1 MRKFLGIAP
10 LLCFSL
16 YAFSQQEY
24 DSLKLRLRSP
34 VHDTIKLDILSQL
47 AEIAPENEWQ
57 VYNQEMKVLAARKIL
72 QCRNDSGLRKRLMYR
87 LSEAY
92 FNEVSDALGK
102 MDLVKAQRHL
112 KQSLAIDL
120 LIGNTEGIVYAQVE
134 LAKILTIQGN
144 YEHAIKA
151 LYEALKTYEVLRD
164 ERGLANTY
172 INIGRIYLRQHK
184 PGKAFEF
191 FNKGYKAYE
200 IAGYAKGMIDALDKM
215 ASVYL
220 DQGKIPE
227 ALDYMHRITGIVGG
241 INPKDRGTHLDMFYR
256 TAGKIHQ
263 LEGRRDSALWF
274 YQKGLELAKAEGLV
288 IELSSRHRF
297 IGSIY
302 KEKKEYAKALHHL
315 NEALNISMATHSLDE
330 EHKSSL
336 ALYQL
341 YNLTNNYGKAL
352 RMHEFYTMMA
362 DSIRQREDENHV
374 MQQQFKY
381 EFEKK
386 ELLAKVSNEHK
397 ISVMQLEAEKKN
409 SRKNIW
415 LVILAACLSLSGV
428 ASFFIYKY
436 LRQKHVIASQKANLL
451 KQKLLVSQMNPH
463 FIFNSLN
470 AIQSYIFG
478 QNGMQASIYLSQFAQ
493 LMRMILD
500 FSREDYISL
509 ESELEFL
516 KLYMEL
522 QQLRIEH
529 KFTYTLITDE
539 NEEPSLVLVPPM
551 LAQPFIENAIEH
563 GFFQRT
569 GKGHILVSIKREGDF
584 LRYTIEDNGIG
595 LEASQKLK
603 EQNTTHGSL
612 AIKITNERL
621 ETLYTSNKGEPA
633 ITMTDKAALDNTSS
647 GVKITFKIPY
657 KELSFTY
664 DQSGNH

>member
-16 YAFSQQEY
+16 YALSQQEY
-24 DSLKLRLRSP
+24 DSLKQLLHSP
-34 VHDTIKLDILSQL
+34 VHDTVQLNLLSQL

-57 VYNQEMKVLAARKIL
+57 IYNRQMKALAARNIL
-72 QCRNDSGLRKRLMYR
+72 HYRNDTALRKRLMYR

-92 FNEVSDALGK
+92 FNEVSDAMGK
-102 MDLVKAQRHL
+102 MDLAKAQLYL
-112 KQSLAIDL
+112 KQSLTIDL
-120 LIGNTEGIVYAQVE
+120 LIGNMEGIAYAQVE
-134 LAKILTIQGN
+134 LAKILTLQGN

-151 LYEALKTYEVLRD
+151 LYEALRAYEVLRD
-164 ERGLANTY
+164 EKGLANTY
-172 INIGRIYLRQHK
+172 VNIGRIYMRQNK

-200 IAGYAKGMIDALDKM
+200 LSGYAKGMIDAMDKM
-215 ASVYL
+215 AGVYL
-220 DQGKIPE
+220 EQGKIPE
-227 ALDYMHRITGIVGG
+227 ALGYMRRITGMVTG
-241 INPKDRGTHLDMFYR
+241 IDPKERGPHLDMFYR
-256 TAGKIHQ
+256 ISGKIYQ
-263 LEGRRDSALWF
+263 IEGNKDSALWF
-274 YQKGLELAKAEGLV
+274 YQKGLELVKAEGLI

-297 IGSIY
+297 MGSAY
-302 KEKKEYAKALHHL
+302 KDKKEYAKAIYHL
-315 NEALNISMATHSLDE
+315 NEALRISRATHSLDE
-330 EHKSSL
+330 EYKSAL
-336 ALYQL
+336 ALYKL
-341 YNLTNNYGKAL
+341 YNLTNNHEKAL

-386 ELLAKVSNEHK
+386 ELLAKVGSEHR
-397 ISVMQLEAEKKN
+397 ISTMRLEAERKN

-415 LVILAACLSLSGV
+415 LVIMAACLSLSAG

-451 KQKLLVSQMNPH
+451 KQKLLLSQMNPH

-500 FSREDYISL
+500 FSRKEYISL

-529 KFTYTLITDE
+529 KFTYTLVTDE
-539 NEEPSLVLVPPM
+539 HEEPESILVPPM

-563 GFFQRT
+563 GFFQRK
-569 GKGHILVSIKREGDF
+569 GKGHIIVSIKREGHF
-584 LRYTIEDNGIG
+584 LRYSIEDNGIG
-595 LEASQKLK
+595 LETSKKLK
-603 EQNTTHGSL
+603 DENAKHESL
-612 AIKITNERL
+612 AIRITNERL
-621 ETLYTSNKGEPA
+621 KTLYSIHNGGPA
-633 ITMTDKAALDNTSS
+633 IHMTDKAVLDNTTS
-647 GVKITFKIPY
+647 GVRVTFKIPY
-657 KELSFTY
+657 KELSSTY
-664 DQSGNH
+664 DQSNHH

>member
-24 DSLKLRLRSP
+24 DSLKQLLRSP
-34 VHDTIKLDILSQL
+34 VHDTSKLDILSQL

-57 VYNQEMKVLAARKIL
+57 IYNREMKALAAKKIL
-72 QCRNDSGLRKRLMYR
+72 QCRNDRGLRKRLMYR

-92 FNEVSDALGK
+92 FNEISDAVGK
-102 MDLVKAQRHL
+102 MDLAKAQLYL

-120 LIGNTEGIVYAQVE
+120 LIGNTEGIAYAQVE

-151 LYEALKTYEVLRD
+151 LYEALRAYETLRD
-164 ERGLANTY
+164 EKGLANTY
-172 INIGRIYLRQHK
+172 INIGRIYLRQHR

-200 IAGYAKGMIDALDKM
+200 LAGYAKGMMDALDKI

-220 DQGKIPE
+220 EQGNIRE
-227 ALDYMHRITGIVGG
+227 SLDYMRRLTGIVAG
-241 INPKDRGTHLDMFYR
+241 IHPKDRGPYLDMFYR
-256 TAGKIHQ
+256 TTGKIHQ

-274 YQKGLELAKAEGLV
+274 YQKGLELIKAQGLV

-302 KEKKEYAKALHHL
+302 KEKKEYAKAMYHL
-315 NEALNISMATHSLDE
+315 KEALTISQATHSLDE
-330 EHKSSL
+330 EYKSSL

-341 YNLTNNYGKAL
+341 YNLTNNYEKAL

-362 DSIRQREDENHV
+362 DSIRQREDENIV

-386 ELLAKVSNEHK
+386 ELLAKVGSEQT
-397 ISVMQLEAEKKN
+397 ISVMKLEAEKKN

-415 LVILAACLSLSGV
+415 LVILTACLSLSAV

-500 FSREDYISL
+500 FSRKDYISL

-529 KFTYTLITDE
+529 KFTYTLVSDE
-539 NEEPSLVLVPPM
+539 NEERELVLVPPM

-563 GFFQRT
+563 GFFQRK
-569 GKGHILVSIKREGDF
+569 GKGHILVSIRREGDF
-584 LRYTIEDNGIG
+584 LRYTIEDDGIG

-603 EQNTTHGSL
+603 EQNATHTSL

-621 ETLYTSNKGEPA
+621 ETLYSTNKGERA
-633 ITMTDKAALDNTSS
+633 IAMTDKAVSDKTTS
-647 GVKITFKIPY
+647 GVRVTFKIPY
-657 KELSFTY
+657 KELSSTY
-664 DQSGNH
+664 D